1 MGEFMRIEFSRIA
14 GLQRITDGPH
24 KYEAVYMGPNTPP
37 EIFREGSMHLVTLPE
52 RVVAEINR
60 RFAEIFAQDPETRE
74 LYLMEAKPCTI

>member
-1 MGEFMRIEFSRIA
+1 MRIEFSSIA

-37 EIFREGSMHLVTLPE
+37 EIFRAGSMHPATLPE

-60 RFAEIFAQDPETRE
+60 RFAEIFAQDYDTRE
-74 LYLMEAKPCTI
+74 LYLMEAKPCNI